1 MLGSITGIVRAIENQ
16 KIVIEVGPVGLE
28 CMVPTS
34 IAFQQGATVFLYT
47 YLHWNPE
54 QGPTLF
60 GFTTPIEKTA
70 FLLAISCSGIGPKVG
85 LAILADLG
93 AVTFLKA
100 IQAHDEQKLSQVNG
114 IGEKKAEQIIVQLK
128 HKVANFTLALSE
140 VQDNNAWHTVAQAL
154 ESLAYSKVEISRA
167 LHHIKN
173 NSSSQNVS
181 FDQLMRQ
188 ALSFLAK

>member
-1 MLGSITGIVRAIENQ
+1 MIGTICGTIKTVENQ
-16 KIVIEVGPVGLE
+16 KIVIEIGPIGLE

-34 IAFQQGATVFLYT
+34 LSFQPGSIVSLYT
-47 YLHWNPE
+47 YLHWNQE

-60 GFTTPIEKTA
+60 GFSTPLEKTA

-93 AVTFLKA
+93 AHSFL
-100 IQAHDEQKLSQVNG
+100 QAVQTHDEQLLSQVNG

-128 HKVANFTLALSE
+128 HKVANLTFATETQENVSW
-140 VQDNNAWHTVAQAL
+140 QTVAQAL
-154 ESLAYSKVEISRA
+154 EALAYSKAEIARA
-167 LHHIKN
+167 MYHLKN
-173 NSSSQNVS
+173 NSNVQNAT
-181 FDQLMRQ
+181 FDQLIRQ